1 MKTKIYSLL
10 LLLLGL
16 LPGSLFAQTRYHY
29 TDSEG
34 TIWTY
39 QLNTAGDAAILIM
52 DPITNGPTGPMWV
65 DRTAVNSFGQT
76 QNYRKYTG
84 DVLYL
89 PSTVSDG
96 TKTYPVKSTA
106 TSVFATNP
114 YYEIEKLVLPAS
126 LEGSQMIFFH
136 SCIRRIV
143 AEPGNHITDFQNLG
157 LGGYPPADFAND
169 ETAIGNAL
177 YYDFSESPLDN
188 IAGDP
193 GLHMAF
199 FMTHDNALLFTR
211 ATTNFQFFNKRVKS
225 NFTGSDNV
233 VHGGVCASL
242 HIDDDEDFESPRT
255 FTATQAKYERV
266 FSNIAGKA
274 VSTLYLPYPT
284 DLPNGMRA
292 YTLIRKGFD
301 ENGDKAFCF
310 APVPAGTRLEAYKPY
325 LVQITDG
332 ASHTLPTMHNV
343 TVPAT
348 PDIESTA
355 VMASADSDWKFYG
368 TTLRIKNDKA
378 YAKKAYYLNGNK
390 WWAVQNGVTNDYIA
404 PFRCFISSPTGAVPA
419 KSFLMV
425 LDEEDNN
432 TTGIKSLENKT
443 NEDIKSGKYPFYSVD
458 GKLMGNDYNALES
471 GQIYIVNGKKFYK
484 I

>member
-1 MKTKIYSLL
+1 M
-10 LLLLGL
+10 
-16 LPGSLFAQTRYHY
+16 FAQTTYHY
-29 TDSEG
+29 TDAAGLKWDFQLDG
-34 TIWTY
+34 TGGAV
-39 QLNTAGDAAILIM
+39 L
-52 DPITNGPTGPMWV
+52 TNLDKTGPSFV
-65 DRTAVNSFGQT
+65 SEPGTDLGGNSI
-76 QNYRKYTG
+76 NWIRYTG
-84 DVLYL
+84 DVLRI
-89 PSTVSDG
+89 PDSVSDG
-96 TKTYPVKSTA
+96 TNTYPVRTLSPGLV
-106 TSVFATNP
+106 SFGVIF
-114 YYEIEKLVLPAS
+114 EKVVLPAS
-126 LEGSQMIFFH
+126 LTGTLRGFSH
-136 SCIRRIV
+136 SPGKRFEAAPGCQLSRLRSLCI
-143 AEPGNHITDFQNLG
+143 
-157 LGGYPPADFAND
+157 GGYSREFPNKW
-169 ETAIGNAL
+169 ETAL
-177 YYDFSESPLDN
+177 WCDFSDCPLIPTVGTTNDMPLNDQNDN
-188 IAGDP
+188 FLMFVNSAWTGMGP
-193 GLHMAF
+193 
-199 FMTHDNALLFTR
+199 NRR
-211 ATTNFQFFNKRVKS
+211 ATNGGSLNVGYDRNKM
-225 NFTGSDNV
+225 NIIY
-233 VHGGVCASL
+233 GGVC
-242 HIDDDEDFESPRT
+242 EDLFVSDVECFESPRS
-255 FTATQAKYERV
+255 FTATQAKYSRT
-266 FSNIAGKA
+266 FSNVAGKA

-310 APVPAGTRLEAYKPY
+310 APVPAGTRLEAYKPC

>member
-1 MKTKIYSLL
+1 M
-10 LLLLGL
+10 
-16 LPGSLFAQTRYHY
+16 TRIGRVAYINPNEWY
-29 TDSEG
+29 DNRTPLYCDF
-34 TIWTY
+34 
-39 QLNTAGDAAILIM
+39 TA
-52 DPITNGPTGPMWV
+52 
-65 DRTAVNSFGQT
+65 
-76 QNYRKYTG
+76 
-84 DVLYL
+84 
-89 PSTVSDG
+89 
-96 TKTYPVKSTA
+96 A
-106 TSVFATNP
+106 T
-114 YYEIEKLVLPAS
+114 
-126 LEGSQMIFFH
+126 
-136 SCIRRIV
+136 
-143 AEPGNHITDFQNLG
+143 ITDAESYGFY
-157 LGGYPPADFAND
+157 GGAAN
-169 ETAIGNAL
+169 EL
-177 YYDFSESPLDN
+177 Y
-188 IAGDP
+188 
-193 GLHMAF
+193 
-199 FMTHDNALLFTR
+199 
-211 ATTNFQFFNKRVKS
+211 FFNAASINPIKDLSFFVHNAIYAGTMSYDAKF
-225 NFTGSDNV
+225 NF
-233 VHGGVCASL
+233 VHGGVC
-242 HIDDDEDFESPRT
+242 DDLQVFDGEDFESPYS
-255 FTATQAKYERV
+255 FTATKADYKRTFDNV
-266 FSNIAGKA
+266 AGKA

>member
-16 LPGSLFAQTRYHY
+16 LPESIFAQVTYFNS
-29 TDSEG
+29 TDAEG
-34 TIWTY
+34 TVWKCRVINAT
-39 QLNTAGDAAILIM
+39 TAAIEDVDATASPMFSIVGSNVY
-52 DPITNGPTGPMWV
+52 PERTG
-65 DRTAVNSFGQT
+65 DTK
-76 QNYRKYTG
+76 NYNG
-84 DVLYL
+84 DVLHI

-96 TKTYPVKSTA
+96 TNTYTVTELIGLFHLYA
-106 TSVFATNP
+106 
-114 YYEIEKLVLPAS
+114 EKLVIPATVVETDHLYHIS
-126 LEGSQMIFFH
+126 P
-136 SCIRRIV
+136 RRIV
-143 AEPGNHITDFQNLG
+143 LEAGSLLTRTGRFAYINPNEWYDNRTPLYCDFTAATITG
-157 LGGYPPADFAND
+157 
-169 ETAIGNAL
+169 
-177 YYDFSESPLDN
+177 SESYGFYGGAANELY
-188 IAGDP
+188 
-193 GLHMAF
+193 
-199 FMTHDNALLFTR
+199 
-211 ATTNFQFFNKRVKS
+211 FFNAASINPIKDLSFFVHNTIYAGTMS
-225 NFTGSDNV
+225 YGATFNF
-233 VHGGVCASL
+233 VHGGVC
-242 HIDDDEDFESPRT
+242 DDLQVFDGEDFESPYS
-255 FTATQAKYERV
+255 FTATKADYKRTFDNV
-266 FSNIAGKA
+266 AGKA

-458 GKLMGNDYNALES
+458 GKLIGNDYNALES

>member
-16 LPGSLFAQTRYHY
+16 LPGKLFAQSSFTY

-34 TIWTY
+34 TVWECNVLSGT
-39 QLNTAGDAAILIM
+39 TAGISGVDAAAS
-52 DPITNGPTGPMWV
+52 PMFSIV
-65 DRTAVNSFGQT
+65 GGYTK
-76 QNYRKYTG
+76 NYNG
-84 DVLYL
+84 DVLHI

-96 TKTYPVKSTA
+96 TNTYTVTELSECFLLYA
-106 TSVFATNP
+106 
-114 YYEIEKLVLPAS
+114 EKLIIPATVIETGSLHHITPRRIVL
-126 LEGSQMIFFH
+126 ETGSQMTSLGRFAYVYGAEWYDYRTPLYCDFTAATITGADSYGFYQAADNELFFLNAA
-136 SCIRRIV
+136 SINPV
-143 AEPGNHITDFQNLG
+143 KALSSFVNHRETINE
-157 LGGYPPADFAND
+157 ND
-169 ETAIGNAL
+169 NWI
-177 YYDFSESPLDN
+177 
-188 IAGDP
+188 
-193 GLHMAF
+193 
-199 FMTHDNALLFTR
+199 
-211 ATTNFQFFNKRVKS
+211 
-225 NFTGSDNV
+225 
-233 VHGGVCASL
+233 HGGVCDQLTVA
-242 HIDDDEDFESPRT
+242 DGEDFESPYS
-255 FTATQAKYERV
+255 FTATKADYKRTFDNV
-266 FSNIAGKA
+266 AGKA

-310 APVPAGTRLEAYKPY
+310 SPVPAGTRLEAYKPY

-332 ASHTLPTMHNV
+332 ASHTLPTMPTV
-343 TVPAT
+343 TVPPT

-458 GKLMGNDYNALES
+458 GKLMGNDYNTLES

>member
-39 QLNTAGDAAILIM
+39 QLNTAGDAAILIK

-65 DRTAVNSFGQT
+65 DRAAVNSFGVT

-84 DVLYL
+84 DILHL
-89 PSTVSDG
+89 PSTVSNG
-96 TKTYPVKSTA
+96 TNVYPVKSVSGLFMNGTY
-106 TSVFATNP
+106 F
-114 YYEIEKLVLPAS
+114 EIEKLILPAS
-126 LEGSQMIFFH
+126 LEGSQLILFH

-143 AEPGNHITDFQNLG
+143 AEPGNHISGFGQFG
-157 LGGYPPADFAND
+157 LAGWPPADFAKD
-169 ETAIGNAL
+169 ETAIGNVL
-177 YYDFSESPLDN
+177 YYDFSECPLDN
-188 IAGDP
+188 ITGDP
-193 GLHMAF
+193 GQYLAF
-199 FMTHDNALLFTR
+199 FVTHDNALLFTK
-211 ATTNFQFFNKRVKS
+211 ATTNFQFNDRRMKS

-233 VHGGVCASL
+233 VRDGVCASL
-242 HIDDDEDFESPRT
+242 HIDDEEDFESPRT

-266 FSNIAGKA
+266 FSNVAGKA

-310 APVPAGTRLEAYKPY
+310 ASVPAGTRLEAYKPY

-348 PDIESTA
+348 PNIETSA
-355 VMASADSDWKFYG
+355 IQASDDSDWKFYG

-458 GKLMGNDYNALES
+458 GKLIGNDYNALES

>member
-16 LPGSLFAQTRYHY
+16 LPESIFAQVTYFNS
-29 TDSEG
+29 TDAEG
-34 TIWTY
+34 TVWKCRVINAT
-39 QLNTAGDAAILIM
+39 TAAIEDVDATASPMFSIVGSNVY
-52 DPITNGPTGPMWV
+52 PERTG
-65 DRTAVNSFGQT
+65 DTK
-76 QNYRKYTG
+76 NYNG
-84 DVLYL
+84 DVLHI

-96 TKTYPVKSTA
+96 TNTYTVTELIGLFHLYA
-106 TSVFATNP
+106 
-114 YYEIEKLVLPAS
+114 EKLVIPATVVETDHLYHIS
-126 LEGSQMIFFH
+126 PRRIVLETGSQMT
-136 SCIRRIV
+136 RIGRV
-143 AEPGNHITDFQNLG
+143 AYINPNEWYDNRTPLYCDFTAATITDAESYGFY
-157 LGGYPPADFAND
+157 GGAAN
-169 ETAIGNAL
+169 EL
-177 YYDFSESPLDN
+177 Y
-188 IAGDP
+188 
-193 GLHMAF
+193 
-199 FMTHDNALLFTR
+199 
-211 ATTNFQFFNKRVKS
+211 FFNAASINPIKDLSFFVHNAIYAGTMSYDAKF
-225 NFTGSDNV
+225 NF
-233 VHGGVCASL
+233 VHGGVC
-242 HIDDDEDFESPRT
+242 DDLQVFDGEDFESPYS
-255 FTATQAKYERV
+255 FTATKADYKRTFDNV
-266 FSNIAGKA
+266 AGKA